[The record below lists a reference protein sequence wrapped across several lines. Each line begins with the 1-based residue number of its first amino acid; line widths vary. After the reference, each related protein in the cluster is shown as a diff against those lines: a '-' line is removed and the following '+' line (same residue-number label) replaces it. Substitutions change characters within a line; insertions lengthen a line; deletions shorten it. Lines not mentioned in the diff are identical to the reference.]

1 MRGRLGEGVRCRV
14 TPGSPLYSRLLVNG
28 AGLPAGGAVPAVS
41 AVSAVAGARR
51 QCGTVSRR
59 VQKRPVE
66 SAMPAAGDT
75 VATPAVQ
82 CSAGQIIYPAD
93 PVKEYQ
99 THTSH
104 FCRSFFLFYK
114 IVFLIFIV
122 CVMPGLCSDQLTH
135 IQSLCLL

>member
-1 MRGRLGEGVRCRV
+1 MRGRLGEGVRWRV

-28 AGLPAGGAVPAVS
+28 AGLPPGGAVPAVS

-93 PVKEYQ
+93 PGGHQ
-99 THTSH
+99 SSQGISDSH
-104 FCRSFFLFYK
+104 IALLPLFLS
-114 IVFLIFIV
+114 IL
-122 CVMPGLCSDQLTH
+122 QN
-135 IQSLCLL
+135 CLLDIYCLCDAGALQ

>member
-1 MRGRLGEGVRCRV
+1 MRGCRLAAQCQQCRQCRQLRERGGSAVQLAEECRSGQWSLPCQQLETPSPHQQSSAVRGRL
-14 TPGSPLYSRLLVNG
+14 SILLT
-28 AGLPAGGAVPAVS
+28 L
-41 AVSAVAGARR
+41 
-51 QCGTVSRR
+51 
-59 VQKRPVE
+59 
-66 SAMPAAGDT
+66 
-75 VATPAVQ
+75 VAT
-82 CSAGQIIYPAD
+82 S